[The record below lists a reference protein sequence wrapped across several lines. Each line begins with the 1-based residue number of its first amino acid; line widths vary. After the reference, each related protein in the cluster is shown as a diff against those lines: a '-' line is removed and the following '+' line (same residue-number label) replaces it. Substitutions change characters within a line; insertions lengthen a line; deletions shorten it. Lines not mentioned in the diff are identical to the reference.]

1 MINLADL
8 LGDKEVDKEV
18 LKYLADHEQAAL
30 TEFLARLREQ
40 HGSEVVL
47 VSLFGSK
54 ARGDFDEESDIDV
67 LLVVENRNNQ
77 LWEDI
82 VGIEAELMLKYDT
95 VISSLIMSRD
105 NYEWHLRHRAP
116 LYRNIEREGIGLWTS
131 VPRSS
136 SASD

>member
-1 MINLADL
+1 
-8 LGDKEVDKEV
+8 VDKEV

-30 TEFLARLREQ
+30 REFLTKLRER

-54 ARGDFDEESDIDV
+54 VRGDFDEESDIDV
-67 LLVVENRNNQ
+67 LLVVENKNSQ

-82 VGIEAELMLKYDT
+82 VEIETDLMLKYDS
-95 VISSLIMSRD
+95 VISSLIMGRD

-116 LYRNIEREGIGLWTS
+116 LYRNVEREGIELWMS
-131 VPRSS
+131 IPKSS
-136 SASD
+136 S

>member
-1 MINLADL
+1 
-8 LGDKEVDKEV
+8 VDKEV

-30 TEFLARLREQ
+30 REFLTKLREQ

-54 ARGDFDEESDIDV
+54 VRGDFDEESDIDV
-67 LLVVENRNNQ
+67 LLVVENRNSQ

-82 VGIEAELMLKYDT
+82 VEIETELMLKYGA
-95 VISSLIMSRD
+95 VVSSLIMGRD

-116 LYRNIEREGIGLWTS
+116 LYRSIERERIGLWTS
-131 VPRSS
+131 VPS
-136 SASD
+136 